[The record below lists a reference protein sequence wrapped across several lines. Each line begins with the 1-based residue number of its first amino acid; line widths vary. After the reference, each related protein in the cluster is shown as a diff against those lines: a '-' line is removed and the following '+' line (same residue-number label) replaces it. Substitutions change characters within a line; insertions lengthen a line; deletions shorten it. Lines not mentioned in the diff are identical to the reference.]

1 VIGPEPGPQE
11 DLMIPR
17 ARRIPSHWI
26 GVLALI
32 ALVCLGSASPVG
44 AQTAAPFK
52 GATITISIGYPAGG
66 GFDLY
71 ARLLARYYGKHVP
84 GNPSIV
90 SQNVVG
96 AGSLKLANTL
106 YAISPR
112 DGTAIGMVAQTLPVD
127 QLLGSPGINFD
138 FAKFSVIGRMAP
150 SGTVLVSSN
159 KQPVRS
165 IEDARKEQLV
175 IGATGPSSEA
185 FIVPALLN
193 NLAGTKF
200 KITSGYAGT
209 QEMVIAM
216 ERGEADGATIIVS
229 SLVTQFSRLLQNNEV
244 SILVQNALKR
254 DPAFPDIPT
263 TMDAALTAE
272 GREIM
277 KLFAI
282 GNDIGRSFILPPG
295 VPQDRVAILRTAF
308 METMAD
314 RELQAAAKTG
324 GIDLDPMRGED
335 IQAMITSI
343 SEMSPDLLKKAAE
356 AKQWSK

>member
-1 VIGPEPGPQE
+1 
-11 DLMIPR
+11 MIRR
-17 ARRIPSHWI
+17 AKRISSYRV
-26 GVLALI
+26 GFF
-32 ALVCLGSASPVG
+32 ALVALACVGSAFPAPAG
-44 AQTAAPFK
+44 AQTVTPFK
-52 GATITISIGYPAGG
+52 GATITISIGYPPGG

-71 ARLLARYYGKHVP
+71 ARLLARFYGKHIP

-127 QLLGSPGINFD
+127 QLLGSPGISFD
-138 FAKFSVIGRMAP
+138 FSKFAVVGRMAP
-150 SGTVLVSSN
+150 SGTVVISSN
-159 KQPVRS
+159 KKPVRS
-165 IEDARKEQLV
+165 IEDARKETLV
-175 IGATGPSSEA
+175 VAATGPSSEA

-216 ERGEADGATIIVS
+216 ERGEADAATVIVS
-229 SLVTQFSRLLQNNEV
+229 SLVTQFSRLLQNREITV
-244 SILVQNALKR
+244 LVQNALQR
-254 DPAFPDIPT
+254 DATFPDVPT
-263 TMDAALTAE
+263 TMDVALTPE

-295 VPQDRVAILRTAF
+295 VPADRVAMLRTTF

-314 RELQAAAKTG
+314 PELQAAAKTG
-324 GIDLDPMRGED
+324 GIDLDPKSGEE
-335 IQAMITSI
+335 IQAMIASI
-343 SEMSPDLLKKAAE
+343 SGMPPNLLKKAAE
-356 AKQWSK
+356 AKQWGK